1 MEKKE
6 ITSKFNSLSE
16 FDNWKIYLYFYHHK
30 KKYIRMKINFEKI
43 LFGMHFFMNM
53 EKENGKNGINKRAE

>member
-1 MEKKE
+1 
-6 ITSKFNSLSE
+6 
-16 FDNWKIYLYFYHHK
+16 
-30 KKYIRMKINFEKI
+30 MKINFEKI